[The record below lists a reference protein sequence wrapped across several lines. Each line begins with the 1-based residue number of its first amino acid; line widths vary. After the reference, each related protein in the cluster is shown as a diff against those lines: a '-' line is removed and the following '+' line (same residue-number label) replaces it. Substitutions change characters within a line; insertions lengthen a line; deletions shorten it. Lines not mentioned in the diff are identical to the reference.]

1 MSASNKLQ
9 FTPRSSL
16 FQGNEINFS
25 KLYLH
30 HTPAGPRRD
39 QSGLTGNN
47 RETGLGPLV
56 VNNWPV
62 YDGIGRDAKVVA
74 RAQGLHIYAGNWH
87 NSFSLV
93 FEDERFKGSTLE
105 VMGIVVERGEWAI
118 VGGTGQFAMANGVIF
133 KKFHEQKQEG
143 NIMELTIQ
151 GFCPV
156 LKGSQSLVT
165 KIGPWGG
172 IDGGRAQ
179 DITAIPKR
187 LESITIHSG
196 WTVDSISF
204 IYLDQAGQKHRA
216 GPWGGPGGD
225 PYMIEFGSSELLKE
239 VSGTYGL
246 YEGWKVIRSIKFVT
260 NKKQYGPF
268 GRQEGTP
275 FSVPVQ
281 NNSSIVGFFGRSGK
295 YLDAVGTYVH
305 PI

>member
-1 MSASNKLQ
+1 MSASNNKLQ

-25 KLYLH
+25 MLYLH
-30 HTPAGPRRD
+30 HTPAGPRPD

-93 FEDERFKGSTLE
+93 FKDERSGSTLE

-156 LKGSQSLVT
+156 LKGSQLTLRDYIVN
-165 KIGPWGG
+165 IMVL
-172 IDGGRAQ
+172 
-179 DITAIPKR
+179 DINVLCPLMKHLIF
-187 LESITIHSG
+187 
-196 WTVDSISF
+196 DSISF

-260 NKKQYGPF
+260 NKKPYGPF
-268 GRQEGTP
+268 GR
-275 FSVPVQ
+275 
-281 NNSSIVGFFGRSGK
+281 
-295 YLDAVGTYVH
+295 
-305 PI
+305 

>member
-1 MSASNKLQ
+1 MSASNNKLQ

-25 KLYLH
+25 MLYLH
-30 HTPAGPRRD
+30 HTPAGPRPD

-93 FEDERFKGSTLE
+93 FKDERSGSTLE

-156 LKGSQSLVT
+156 LKGSQ
-165 KIGPWGG
+165 
-172 IDGGRAQ
+172 
-179 DITAIPKR
+179 
-187 LESITIHSG
+187 
-196 WTVDSISF
+196 
-204 IYLDQAGQKHRA
+204 
-216 GPWGGPGGD
+216 
-225 PYMIEFGSSELLKE
+225 IEFGSSELLKE

-260 NKKQYGPF
+260 NKKPYGPF
-268 GRQEGTP
+268 GR
-275 FSVPVQ
+275 
-281 NNSSIVGFFGRSGK
+281 
-295 YLDAVGTYVH
+295 
-305 PI
+305 

>member
-93 FEDERFKGSTLE
+93 FEDERCVMYTVNFFK
-105 VMGIVVERGEWAI
+105 
-118 VGGTGQFAMANGVIF
+118 
-133 KKFHEQKQEG
+133 
-143 NIMELTIQ
+143 
-151 GFCPV
+151 
-156 LKGSQSLVT
+156 
-165 KIGPWGG
+165 
-172 IDGGRAQ
+172 
-179 DITAIPKR
+179 
-187 LESITIHSG
+187 
-196 WTVDSISF
+196 
-204 IYLDQAGQKHRA
+204 
-216 GPWGGPGGD
+216 
-225 PYMIEFGSSELLKE
+225 
-239 VSGTYGL
+239 
-246 YEGWKVIRSIKFVT
+246 
-260 NKKQYGPF
+260 
-268 GRQEGTP
+268 
-275 FSVPVQ
+275 
-281 NNSSIVGFFGRSGK
+281 
-295 YLDAVGTYVH
+295 YV
-305 PI
+305 

>member
-1 MSASNKLQ
+1 MSASNNKLQ

-25 KLYLH
+25 MLYLH
-30 HTPAGPRRD
+30 HTPAGPRPD

-93 FEDERFKGSTLE
+93 FKDERSGSTLE

-165 KIGPWGG
+165 KIGPCGG

-187 LESITIHSG
+187 LESITIHSS
-196 WTVDSISF
+196 WNQQEQVLSLYQQDYHEYLSCIPLAYLARLHREHNDSISF

-260 NKKQYGPF
+260 NKKPYGPF
-268 GRQEGTP
+268 GR
-275 FSVPVQ
+275 
-281 NNSSIVGFFGRSGK
+281 
-295 YLDAVGTYVH
+295 
-305 PI
+305 